1 MIQQCKNS
9 KTEQQKQNNNNQKN
23 NLQNQI
29 INFGGAKRLLVIPLP
44 ISSPIRKDL
53 KLSKMLA

>member
-29 INFGGAKRLLVIPLP
+29 INFG
-44 ISSPIRKDL
+44 SSTKIL
-53 KLSKMLA
+53 

>member
-9 KTEQQKQNNNNQKN
+9 KTEQQKHNNNNQKN

-29 INFGGAKRLLVIPLP
+29 INFGSTKRLLVIPY
-44 ISSPIRKDL
+44 R
-53 KLSKMLA
+53 LSKMLA